1 MPTASGATYLGP
13 VRPSVDQYRRREYI
27 GGMKIK
33 TSVTLSP
40 ETLRA
45 IDEIAGEL
53 RNRSRVIE
61 MAVLEFIERRRR
73 ADRDA
78 RDLEILNRSADA
90 LNDEVEDILGYQVEM

>member
-1 MPTASGATYLGP
+1 
-13 VRPSVDQYRRREYI
+13 
-27 GGMKIK
+27 MKVK

-45 IDEIAGEL
+45 IDEIAGAL
-53 RNRSRVIE
+53 RNRSRIIE
-61 MAVLEFIERRRR
+61 LAVLEFIERRRR

-90 LNDEVEDILGYQVEM
+90 LNEEVEDILGYQAEM

>member
-1 MPTASGATYLGP
+1 MATWTGCIDEYPT
-13 VRPSVDQYRRREYI
+13 REYI
-27 GGMKIK
+27 GGMKVK

-53 RNRSRVIE
+53 LNRSRVIE
-61 MAVLEFIERRRR
+61 QAVLEFIERRRR

-90 LNDEVEDILGYQVEM
+90 LNQEVEDILAYQVEL

>member
-1 MPTASGATYLGP
+1 MR
-13 VRPSVDQYRRREYI
+13 V
-27 GGMKIK
+27 K

-53 RNRSRVIE
+53 LNRSRVIE
-61 MAVLEFIERRRR
+61 LAVLEFIERRRR

-78 RDLEILNRSADA
+78 KDLEILNRSADV
-90 LNDEVEDILGYQVEM
+90 LNEEVEDILAYQIEL

>member
-1 MPTASGATYLGP
+1 
-13 VRPSVDQYRRREYI
+13 
-27 GGMKIK
+27 MKRK

-53 RNRSRVIE
+53 RGRSRVIE
-61 MAVLEFIERRRR
+61 LAVLEFIERRRR
-73 ADRDA
+73 AGRDA

-90 LNDEVEDILGYQVEM
+90 LNEEAEDILGYQVEM

>member
-1 MPTASGATYLGP
+1 M
-13 VRPSVDQYRRREYI
+13 EYI
-27 GGMKIK
+27 GGMKRK

-53 RNRSRVIE
+53 RGRSRVIE
-61 MAVLEFIERRRR
+61 LAVLEFIERRRR
-73 ADRDA
+73 AGRDA

-90 LNDEVEDILGYQVEM
+90 LNEEAEDILGYQVEM